1 MGQREQTLRALAEL
15 QERFDDVKR
24 LVRAAGAAYGT
35 ARRRGRLDDEIWR
48 RALGSYLH
56 DFYCAVENLFRSV
69 TYLTGEGLP
78 RGGDWHRRLLDQM
91 VRPVQ
96 QVRPALLSAESH
108 RALGD
113 YLAFCHVFRNVDG
126 FQLDSTRLQGLLQG
140 LPDLSARLEE
150 DFRRFEDFVR
160 GLAARDPSEAQS

>member
-1 MGQREQTLRALAEL
+1 MGQREQILRALAEL
-15 QERFDDVKR
+15 QQHFDDIRR
-24 LVRAAGAAYGT
+24 LAEAAGAAYGT

-78 RGGDWHRRLLDQM
+78 TGGDWHRRLLDQM
-91 VRPVQ
+91 ARPVE

-113 YLAFCHVFRNVDG
+113 YLAFRHVFRNVYG
-126 FQLDSTRLQGLLQG
+126 FHLDSNRLQGLLQA
-140 LPDLSARLEE
+140 LPHLAARLEE

-160 GLAARDPSEAQS
+160 GLAARDPSNAQS